1 MTSRFETPSIH
12 LTQFERTRERLSDDV
27 IAHVL
32 PRGWPSRGIVDSGVA
47 LTTPLHV
54 AARSSTVSQQTYTAH
69 DQLPDSRTSTMTRSP
84 VLERT
89 SMLTFGDKL
98 VGGTARAA
106 YNGNPNNIFKLARD
120 TPSSLLYQTSGPTSA
135 LAATPA
141 VRNVRKQ
148 NDEERAKTLEI
159 KKIIRREQCRANQAR
174 YRSRQRS
181 HQRHLQQTVQRL
193 HEEVQG
199 IKIKRERL
207 RYSEKSNRSPWTIV
221 SEVFQLLQTSFRSPW
236 HMNEMK
242 RHAGTRQ
249 SLRVLQKSFT
259 HDVAMGELSGVKA
272 LLEQLR
278 RCSLYFGDP
287 QLHLQHVEEV
297 VPGVLT
303 ASARLGVT
311 VSEFTL
317 QCVFPHLN
325 EAKEG
330 ETEDEDEDEEGRQ
343 LLREKLIGQRLDCS
357 CKITFLTDEDT
368 GRVVRL
374 ETSVDWMG
382 ALCRLLHDASVVA
395 SVLSQALLSAD
406 GAVGDLT
413 DHPGCE
419 RDADTL

>member
-32 PRGWPSRGIVDSGVA
+32 PRGRPSRGIVDSGVA

-106 YNGNPNNIFKLARD
+106 YNGNPNSSSKL
-120 TPSSLLYQTSGPTSA
+120 TGKSSSSLLYQTSA
-135 LAATPA
+135 LQA
-141 VRNVRKQ
+141 RNVRKQ
-148 NDEERAKTLEI
+148 KDEEKAKTLEI
-159 KKIIRREQCRANQAR
+159 KKAIRREQCRANQAR
-174 YRSRQRS
+174 YRNRQRS
-181 HQRHLQQTVQRL
+181 HQRRLQQVVQQL

-199 IKIKRERL
+199 VKLKRERL
-207 RYSEKSNRSPWTIV
+207 RYGEKSNRSPWTIV

-236 HMNEMK
+236 YMNELK

-330 ETEDEDEDEEGRQ
+330 ETEDEDEDEEGRR
-343 LLREKLIGQRLDCS
+343 LLREKLLGQRLDCS

-413 DHPGCE
+413 DHPGFE
-419 RDADTL
+419 RDADTAGM